1 MTNRPQ
7 PPNTIRLKIKDNTRV
22 TRKEILD
29 ALAEQ
34 YNNLEMVRIISQV
47 YNNKTWFI
55 TFRDYY
61 DIQEIVNKT
70 LCTKSQ
76 NILMQD
82 ANNIVEFEYAVY
94 KVSWLPHDTDMGIAR
109 AVIEKNLK
117 HLTDFKIESVSKE
130 YYKDKDQPNRDKMQI
145 ETGNIRIKVKYNR
158 KTYVPKISG
167 THEIKVDEHE
177 NKKILITKLG
187 EKECYLCKQTG
198 HYKRDCPDKEKASKT
213 FANRVNR
220 VDEMP
225 DAQGGEE
232 GEDEETIE
240 VVEENKSQNGEQSGE
255 QKDENNEQNVNSTS
269 IDGQKIDESLTIAN
283 IVNELKENM
292 VQQNDAWNEDF
303 PDEQR
308 AKEAIKR
315 SRETN
320 LDSSMSSTASPDSK
334 LKKDEGREDL
344 NKMNE
349 SGENIDDDS
358 NN

>member
-1 MTNRPQ
+1 M
-7 PPNTIRLKIKDNTRV
+7 
-22 TRKEILD
+22 
-29 ALAEQ
+29 
-34 YNNLEMVRIISQV
+34 
-47 YNNKTWFI
+47 
-55 TFRDYY
+55 
-61 DIQEIVNKT
+61 
-70 LCTKSQ
+70 
-76 NILMQD
+76 
-82 ANNIVEFEYAVY
+82 
-94 KVSWLPHDTDMGIAR
+94 
-109 AVIEKNLK
+109 
-117 HLTDFKIESVSKE
+117 
-130 YYKDKDQPNRDKMQI
+130 
-145 ETGNIRIKVKYNR
+145 
-158 KTYVPKISG
+158 
-167 THEIKVDEHE
+167 
-177 NKKILITKLG
+177 
-187 EKECYLCKQTG
+187 CKQTG

-225 DAQGGEE
+225 DAQCGGE

>member
-1 MTNRPQ
+1 M
-7 PPNTIRLKIKDNTRV
+7 
-22 TRKEILD
+22 
-29 ALAEQ
+29 
-34 YNNLEMVRIISQV
+34 
-47 YNNKTWFI
+47 
-55 TFRDYY
+55 
-61 DIQEIVNKT
+61 
-70 LCTKSQ
+70 
-76 NILMQD
+76 
-82 ANNIVEFEYAVY
+82 
-94 KVSWLPHDTDMGIAR
+94 
-109 AVIEKNLK
+109 
-117 HLTDFKIESVSKE
+117 
-130 YYKDKDQPNRDKMQI
+130 
-145 ETGNIRIKVKYNR
+145 
-158 KTYVPKISG
+158 
-167 THEIKVDEHE
+167 
-177 NKKILITKLG
+177 
-187 EKECYLCKQTG
+187 
-198 HYKRDCPDKEKASKT
+198 
-213 FANRVNR
+213 
-220 VDEMP
+220 
-225 DAQGGEE
+225 
-232 GEDEETIE
+232 E